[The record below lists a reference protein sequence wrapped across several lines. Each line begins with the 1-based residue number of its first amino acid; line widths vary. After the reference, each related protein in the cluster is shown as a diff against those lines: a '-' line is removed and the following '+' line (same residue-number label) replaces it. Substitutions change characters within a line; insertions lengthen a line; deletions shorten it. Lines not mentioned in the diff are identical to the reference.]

1 MFWKNEWLDVRDVGP
16 VYWYNVSW
24 YTRRRSNVQQ
34 TDNSNQIALAI
45 FVTKLTQPQKK
56 GPVNNDNIVAHIIYD
71 QISEMILGIQPRAVA
86 TAALRRTTW
95 WHPSRHPHVVAAVG
109 RRSLSSS
116 HWTSYEMAPPDP
128 IIGLNEAYQKDT
140 HPNKVIVGVGAYR
153 DDHGKPYVLPSV
165 RIAEQR
171 MMDQKLD
178 MEYSGIVR
186 IILHGRKITI

>member
-1 MFWKNEWLDVRDVGP
+1 
-16 VYWYNVSW
+16 
-24 YTRRRSNVQQ
+24 
-34 TDNSNQIALAI
+34 
-45 FVTKLTQPQKK
+45 
-56 GPVNNDNIVAHIIYD
+56 
-71 QISEMILGIQPRAVA
+71 MILGIQRRAA
-86 TAALRRTTW
+86 TTATTALNTVFQQLRR
-95 WHPSRHPHVVAAVG
+95 SKVVSQCRYA
-109 RRSLSSS
+109 ST

-171 MMDQKLD
+171 MMDQQLD

-186 IILHGRKITI
+186 SVFW